1 MSNFYIHI
9 GVLHHFNRN
18 GTNGEMRPTLP
29 IFPREKRT
37 AFDAL
42 GRSVECELLPD
53 WEVLVG
59 ARLGP
64 VKLLNGV
71 EGRTGGFGLEHI
83 QAKPDR
89 IKQIASFGFA
99 TVHAYVRFVLDQV
112 THMGFQQD
120 GRMVLIREDG
130 RQFHHIICQWDP
142 ALSIWSI
149 TTAIPKRNMRDVVV
163 SWKRAAR

>member
-1 MSNFYIHI
+1 MLHLSNITGI
-9 GVLHHFNRN
+9 SE
-18 GTNGEMRPTLP
+18 EMRPILP
-29 IFPREKRT
+29 IIPREKRT

-42 GRSVECELLPD
+42 GRSVECELLRD

-64 VKLLNGV
+64 IKLLNGV

-83 QAKPDR
+83 QAKPER
-89 IKQIASFGFA
+89 IKQISSFGFG
-99 TVHAYVRFVLDQV
+99 TVHSYLRFVLEFV

-142 ALSIWSI
+142 TLHVWSI